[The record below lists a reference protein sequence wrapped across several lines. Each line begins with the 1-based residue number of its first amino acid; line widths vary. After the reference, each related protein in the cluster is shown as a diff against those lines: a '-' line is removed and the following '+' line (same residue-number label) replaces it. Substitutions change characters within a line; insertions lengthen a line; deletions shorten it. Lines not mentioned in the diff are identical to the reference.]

1 MASEE
6 IKRVITIESSESLNT
21 LNNLNARIKELKGSM
36 GDLDITSEEYRQTSE
51 DVARLEN
58 VKRNAIRGVTAAV
71 EGSYNAY
78 SKELSILQKQR
89 KTLNENTQEYRELTK
104 RVGEL
109 QDKLKA
115 MDAEVGVHVRNVGN
129 YASAFDGLQGSVN
142 GVVAKLPSLN
152 GGFES
157 FAMSLN
163 ESLPKLIES
172 VQGYKDMA
180 KEAGESVSAM
190 SALAKSV
197 VSWNAVVS
205 IAVTLIAVFG
215 EKIVDWVKE
224 MTSAERRMTAS
235 EKAVRDFNESIKEN
249 GLGIGDVIVKI
260 KAMKAAWIELGNDMK
275 AKEKYVQEQADAF
288 RDLGAQIDNVAE
300 AENFLISQTDDYV
313 KSMQLRAMA
322 DAARRMAGEYYDKM
336 VSLQMQNKLD
346 QQRYNDMPNS
356 ERSWLRSA
364 MSTLEGGAID
374 VYKDNSDKKELGATI
389 AAREKEVKQYEQMGN
404 VLFNMANAYNVAA
417 DAKFRLTN
425 GRPSGGG
432 THTTT
437 TTTSSKY
444 SPAMGQLSWGGNASI
459 SLGTIDSTID
469 AQAEREKLKATLDA
483 RTRLMSA
490 NAEER
495 KKIEQDLIDDIA
507 IIEETRLNLQEIV
520 LLDMLNNEEL
530 TAEER
535 MAIEDEITKNRIA
548 QADLQIKNEA
558 DRAKREKDIKDK
570 ELAEDKKRKKER
582 EQITMSMASTTSDML
597 KSIAELYEE
606 DSKQRKALNAAAIVM
621 DTFKASMAGWT
632 SAQSLPAPLNAIV
645 GGANIAASLAMGA
658 AQYANLMKANA
669 DGSNADS
676 ALASAQSAP
685 SIASSMPA
693 SYTRNLQGDN
703 ELSEINKAQRVYVVE
718 SDITE
723 AQKSARV
730 RVESASF

>member
-1 MASEE
+1 MATKE

-36 GDLDITSEEYRQTSE
+36 GDLDITSEDYRQTSE
-51 DVARLEN
+51 EVTRLEN

-89 KTLNENTQEYRELTK
+89 KTLNENTQEYKELTK

-129 YASAFDGLQGSVN
+129 YSSAFDGLQGSVN

-157 FAMSLN
+157 FVMSLN

-180 KEAGESVSAM
+180 KEAGQSANVM
-190 SALAKSV
+190 QSLGKSLL
-197 VSWNAVVS
+197 SWNVAIS
-205 IAVTLIAVFG
+205 AAITLIAVFG
-215 EKIVDWVKE
+215 EKIVEWVKE
-224 MTSAERRMTAS
+224 MTSAERRMSAS
-235 EKAVRDFNESIKEN
+235 EKAVRDLNKAIEEN
-249 GLGIGDVIVKI
+249 GLGIGETIAKI
-260 KAMKAAWIELGNDMK
+260 KAMQIAWANLGNDME
-275 AKEKYVQEQADAF
+275 AKKKYVYDMANAF
-288 RDLGAQIDNVAE
+288 SDLGFEIDNVAQ
-300 AENFLISQTDDYV
+300 AEQLFTQYTPTIIQAMT
-313 KSMQLRAMA
+313 LRAQA
-322 DAARRMAGEYYDKM
+322 LAAQNLAAQSYERIIG
-336 VSLQMQNKLD
+336 LQNQ
-346 QQRYNDMPNS
+346 
-356 ERSWLRSA
+356 
-364 MSTLEGGAID
+364 
-374 VYKDNSDKKELGATI
+374 LGATERYETYTVI
-389 AAREKEVKQYEQMGN
+389 EGTFGDWIRGKGGKATRTIETKEYKDLVSQITAEEAKGKELITMMVDYTQQANE
-404 VLFNMANAYNVAA
+404 VLSTIP
-417 DAKFRLTN
+417 FR
-425 GRPSGGG
+425 RSGGNNNNHYG
-432 THTTT
+432 GGGSTTN
-437 TTTSSKY
+437 TSNKFN
-444 SPAMGQLSWGGNASI
+444 PAMGLLSWGGYTAPALDSI
-459 SLGTIDSTID
+459 SGTID
-469 AQAEREKLKATLDA
+469 AQAEREKMKATLDA
-483 RTRLMSA
+483 RTRLISA

-495 KKIEQDLIDDIA
+495 KQIEQDLVDDIA

-535 MAIEDEITKNRIA
+535 MAIEDEITKNRLA
-548 QADLQIKNEA
+548 QADLQIKNET

-570 ELAEDKKRKKER
+570 ELAEEKQRKKER
-582 EQITMSMASTTSDML
+582 EQITMSMVSATSDML

-632 SAQSLPAPLNAIV
+632 SAQSLPTPFNFIV
-645 GGANIAASLAMGA
+645 GGANIAASVAMGA
-658 AQYANLMKANA
+658 SQLKNLLKADPN
-669 DGSNADS
+669 GSNADS

-685 SIASSMPA
+685 SVASSMPA

-703 ELSEINKAQRVYVVE
+703 ELSEMNKAQRVYVVE

-723 AQKSARV
+723 AQKSAKV

>member
-36 GDLDITSEEYRQTSE
+36 GDLDITSEEYRQISE

-78 SKELSILQKQR
+78 SKELSILQNQR

-224 MTSAERRMTAS
+224 MTSAERRMSAT
-235 EKAVRDFNESIKEN
+235 EKAVHSFNKSIEEN
-249 GLGIGDVIVKI
+249 GLGIGEDIAKI
-260 KAMKAAWIELGNDMK
+260 KAMQSAWNDLGDDLK
-275 AKEKYVQEQADAF
+275 AKERYILEHADAF
-288 RDLGAQIDNVAE
+288 KDLGYEIGNVAQ
-300 AENFLISQTDDYV
+300 AEELFTKYTPTIIQAMS
-313 KSMQLRAMA
+313 LRAQALAAQNLAAQSYERMITLQHQL
-322 DAARRMAGEYYDKM
+322 DATPEFTTHKTVEGTLGDWIRGKGGI
-336 VSLQMQNKLD
+336 V
-346 QQRYNDMPNS
+346 
-356 ERSWLRSA
+356 ER
-364 MSTLEGGAID
+364 
-374 VYKDNSDKKELGATI
+374 K
-389 AAREKEVKQYEQMGN
+389 
-404 VLFNMANAYNVAA
+404 MANAEYGKIQTQLNAEKTQAEKFVAMMLDYTKQA
-417 DAKFRLTN
+417 DTLINNLPFKRL
-425 GRPSGGG
+425 GGGGGVGGGVGGG
-432 THTTT
+432 TSTTT

-444 SPAMGQLSWGGNASI
+444 SPAMGQLSWGGNASM
-459 SLGTIDSTID
+459 SLGTIGSTID

-495 KKIEQDLIDDIA
+495 KKIEQDLVDDIA
-507 IIEETRLNLQEIV
+507 IIEETRLNLQEIE
-520 LLDMLNNEEL
+520 LLDMLRNEEL

-548 QADLQIKNEA
+548 QADLQIKGEA

-570 ELAEDKKRKKER
+570 ELAEDKRRKKER

-632 SAQSLPAPLNAIV
+632 SAQSLPAPFNAIV

>member
-1 MASEE
+1 MATKE

-89 KTLNENTQEYRELTK
+89 KTLNENTQEYKELTK

-129 YASAFDGLQGSVN
+129 YSSAFDGLQGSVN

-157 FAMSLN
+157 FVMSLN

-180 KEAGESVSAM
+180 KEAGQSANVM
-190 SALAKSV
+190 QSLGKSLL
-197 VSWNAVVS
+197 SWNVAIS
-205 IAVTLIAVFG
+205 AAITLIAVFG
-215 EKIVDWVKE
+215 EKIVEWVKE
-224 MTSAERRMTAS
+224 MTSAERRMSAT
-235 EKAVRDFNESIKEN
+235 EKAVHSFNEAIEEN
-249 GLGIGDVIVKI
+249 GLGIGEDIAKI
-260 KAMKAAWIELGNDMK
+260 KAMQSAWNDLGTDLK
-275 AKEKYVQEQADAF
+275 AKKQYILDQADAF
-288 RDLGAQIDNVAE
+288 KDLGFEIGSVAQAE
-300 AENFLISQTDDYV
+300 ELFAKYTPTIIQAMS
-313 KSMQLRAMA
+313 LRAQALAAQNLAAQSYERMITLQHQL
-322 DAARRMAGEYYDKM
+322 DATPQYTTFKTVEG
-336 VSLQMQNKLD
+336 
-346 QQRYNDMPNS
+346 
-356 ERSWLRSA
+356 
-364 MSTLEGGAID
+364 TLGDWIRGEGGI
-374 VYKDNSDKKELGATI
+374 VE
-389 AAREKEVKQYEQMGN
+389 RQ
-404 VLFNMANAYNVAA
+404 MANAEYGKIQAQLNAEKTQAEQFVAMMLDYTKQA
-417 DAKFRLTN
+417 NTLINNLPFRRFR
-425 GRPSGGG
+425 GGGG
-432 THTTT
+432 TSTTT

-483 RTRLMSA
+483 RTRLISA

-495 KKIEQDLIDDIA
+495 KQIEQDLVDDIA

-530 TAEER
+530 TAEQR
-535 MAIEDEITKNRIA
+535 MAIEDEITKNRLA
-548 QADLQIKNEA
+548 QADLQIKNET

-570 ELAEDKKRKKER
+570 ELAEDNKRKKER
-582 EQITMSMASTTSDML
+582 EQTTMSMASTTSDML

-632 SAQSLPAPLNAIV
+632 SAQSLPAPFNAIV

-723 AQKSARV
+723 AQKSAKV

>member
-1 MASEE
+1 MATKE

-36 GDLDITSEEYRQTSE
+36 GDLDITSEDYRQTSE
-51 DVARLEN
+51 EVARLEN

-89 KTLNENTQEYRELTK
+89 KTLNENSNEYKELTK

-157 FAMSLN
+157 FVMSLN

-180 KEAGESVSAM
+180 KEAGQSANVM
-190 SALAKSV
+190 QSLGKSLL
-197 VSWNAVVS
+197 SWNVAIS
-205 IAVTLIAVFG
+205 AAITLIAVFG

-224 MTSAERRMTAS
+224 MTSAENRLKGTK
-235 EKAVRDFNESIKEN
+235 KAMYELNKEIEEN
-249 GLGIGDVIVKI
+249 GLGIGDTIVKV
-260 KAMKAAWIELGNDMK
+260 KQMQSAWAALGNDMK
-275 AKEKYVQEQADAF
+275 AKEQYVRDQADAF
-288 RDLGAQIDNVAE
+288 RDLGAQIDNVAD

-336 VSLQMQNKLD
+336 VSLQMLNKID
-346 QQRYNDMPNS
+346 TEKYNEMP
-356 ERSWLRSA
+356 
-364 MSTLEGGAID
+364 
-374 VYKDNSDKKELGATI
+374 DKIVAESINPRTGVGATI
-389 AAREKEVKQYEQMGN
+389 TTSNLAKKSLGSTIADRDKEVKQYEQMGN
-404 VLFNMANAYNVAA
+404 ALFDMANAYNVAA
-417 DAKFRLTN
+417 DAKFRLTK
-425 GRPSGGG
+425 GRPPGGG
-432 THTTT
+432 GGGSTTT
-437 TTTSSKY
+437 KTSNKYNAAIGSFSWDSNTTSS
-444 SPAMGQLSWGGNASI
+444 LDSI
-459 SLGTIDSTID
+459 SGTID
-469 AQAEREKLKATLDA
+469 AQAEREKMKATLDA
-483 RTRLMSA
+483 RTRMISA

-495 KKIEQDLIDDIA
+495 KQIEQDLVDDIA

-535 MAIEDEITKNRIA
+535 MAIEDEITKNRLA
-548 QADLQIKNEA
+548 QADLQVKNEA

-570 ELAEDKKRKKER
+570 ELAEDKQRKKER
-582 EQITMSMASTTSDML
+582 EQITMSMVSNTSDML
-597 KSIAELYEE
+597 KAIAEFYEE

-632 SAQSLPAPLNAIV
+632 SAQSLPAPFNYIV
-645 GGANIAASLAMGA
+645 GGANIAASVAMGA
-658 AQYANLMKANA
+658 AQLTNLLKANPN
-669 DGSNADS
+669 GSNADS

-685 SIASSMPA
+685 SVASSMPA

-703 ELSEINKAQRVYVVE
+703 ELSEMNKAQRVYVVE

-723 AQKSARV
+723 AQKSAKV

>member
-180 KEAGESVSAM
+180 KEAGESVSVM
-190 SALAKSV
+190 GALAKSV
-197 VSWNAVVS
+197 VSWNAAVS

-215 EKIVDWVKE
+215 DKIGDWVKE

-235 EKAVRDFNESIKEN
+235 EKAVRDFNETIKEN

-288 RDLGAQIDNVAE
+288 RDLGAQIDNVAD

-322 DAARRMAGEYYDKM
+322 DAARRMASEYYDKM

-346 QQRYNDMPNS
+346 QQSYDAMPDTIIS
-356 ERSWLRSA
+356 DGRQMFVPA
-364 MSTLEGGAID
+364 GIEGKNREKIA
-374 VYKDNSDKKELGATI
+374 LGEQM
-389 AAREKEVKQYEQMGN
+389 AARDEEVKQYEQMGN
-404 VLFNMANAYNVAA
+404 VLFDMANAYNVAA

-425 GRPSGGG
+425 GRTPGGG
-432 THTTT
+432 GGGGRTT

-459 SLGTIDSTID
+459 SLDPIGSTID

-495 KKIEQDLIDDIA
+495 KKIEQDLVDDIA

-530 TAEER
+530 TADER

-570 ELAEDKKRKKER
+570 ELAEDNRRKKER

-632 SAQSLPAPLNAIV
+632 SAQSLPAPFNAIV

>member
-58 VKRNAIRGVTAAV
+58 IKRNAIRGVTAAV

-224 MTSAERRMTAS
+224 MTSAERKMSAT
-235 EKAVRDFNESIKEN
+235 EKAVHNFNKAIEEN
-249 GLGIGDVIVKI
+249 GLGIGEDIAKI
-260 KAMKAAWIELGNDMK
+260 KAMQSAWNDLGTDLK
-275 AKEKYVQEQADAF
+275 AKEQYILDQADAF
-288 RDLGAQIDNVAE
+288 KDLGFEIDNVAQ
-300 AENFLISQTDDYV
+300 AEELFTKYTPTIIQAMS
-313 KSMQLRAMA
+313 LRAQALAAQNLAAQSYERMITLQHQL
-322 DAARRMAGEYYDKM
+322 DATPQFTTFKTVEG
-336 VSLQMQNKLD
+336 
-346 QQRYNDMPNS
+346 
-356 ERSWLRSA
+356 
-364 MSTLEGGAID
+364 TLGDWIRGEGGI
-374 VYKDNSDKKELGATI
+374 VE
-389 AAREKEVKQYEQMGN
+389 RQ
-404 VLFNMANAYNVAA
+404 MANAEYGKIQAQLEAEKGQAEQFVAMMVDYTKQA
-417 DAKFRLTN
+417 DTLINNLPFRRL
-425 GRPSGGG
+425 GGGGGGGG

-459 SLGTIDSTID
+459 SLGSIDSTID

-495 KKIEQDLIDDIA
+495 KKIEQDLADDIA

-520 LLDMLNNEEL
+520 LLDMLSNEEL

-632 SAQSLPAPLNAIV
+632 SAQSLPAPFNAIV

>member
-1 MASEE
+1 MATKE

-51 DVARLEN
+51 DVARLED

-89 KTLNENTQEYRELTK
+89 KTLNENTQEYKELTK

-129 YASAFDGLQGSVN
+129 YSSAFDGLQGSVN

-157 FAMSLN
+157 FVMSLN

-180 KEAGESVSAM
+180 KEAGQSANVM
-190 SALAKSV
+190 QSLGKSLL
-197 VSWNAVVS
+197 SWNVAIS
-205 IAVTLIAVFG
+205 AAITLIAVFG
-215 EKIVDWVKE
+215 EKIVEWVKE
-224 MTSAERRMTAS
+224 MTSAERRMSAT
-235 EKAVRDFNESIKEN
+235 EKAVHSFNEAIEEN
-249 GLGIGDVIVKI
+249 GLGIGEDIAKI
-260 KAMKAAWIELGNDMK
+260 KAMQSAWNDLGTDLK
-275 AKEKYVQEQADAF
+275 AKKQYILDQADAF
-288 RDLGAQIDNVAE
+288 KDLGFEIGSVAQAE
-300 AENFLISQTDDYV
+300 ELFAKYTPTIIQAMS
-313 KSMQLRAMA
+313 LRAQALAAQNLAAQSYERMITLQHQL
-322 DAARRMAGEYYDKM
+322 DATPQYTTFKTVEG
-336 VSLQMQNKLD
+336 
-346 QQRYNDMPNS
+346 
-356 ERSWLRSA
+356 
-364 MSTLEGGAID
+364 TLGDWIRGEGGI
-374 VYKDNSDKKELGATI
+374 VE
-389 AAREKEVKQYEQMGN
+389 RQ
-404 VLFNMANAYNVAA
+404 MANAEYGKIQAQLNAEKTQAEQFVAMMLDYTKQA
-417 DAKFRLTN
+417 NTLINNLPFRRFR
-425 GRPSGGG
+425 GGGGGGG
-432 THTTT
+432 TSTTT

-483 RTRLMSA
+483 RTRLISA

-495 KKIEQDLIDDIA
+495 KQIEQDLVDDIA

-535 MAIEDEITKNRIA
+535 MAIEDEITKNRLA
-548 QADLQIKNEA
+548 QADLQIKNET

-570 ELAEDKKRKKER
+570 ELAEEKQRKKER
-582 EQITMSMASTTSDML
+582 EQITMSMVSATSDML

-632 SAQSLPAPLNAIV
+632 SAQSLPTPFNFIV
-645 GGANIAASLAMGA
+645 GGANIAASVAMGA
-658 AQYANLMKANA
+658 SQLKNLLKADPN
-669 DGSNADS
+669 GSNADS

-685 SIASSMPA
+685 SVASSMPA

-703 ELSEINKAQRVYVVE
+703 ELSEMNKAQRVYVVE

-723 AQKSARV
+723 AQKSAKV